1 MNKFI
6 SKKEVKY
13 LSSLNQKKFRKL
25 YNELIIEGEKLI
37 FDSIKHNQNI
47 KKIVY
52 SKKNKNFAK
61 LNKLCKQKNIPL
73 NLCTEKDSY
82 RISDTKNSQQI
93 FGLLNFNSPLKIN
106 ENININDNI
115 IIIDGISDPGNMGTI
130 LRTCSWFGIY
140 NIMITHNSVELF
152 NPKTIRSAMGA
163 HFHMKN
169 IYKDSIDNIIN
180 YLQNSNHQII
190 VADLKGESLK
200 KYSMQNKNWALILGN
215 EAHGISKK
223 SIDSANTI
231 INIDGEK
238 TMESLNVAEA
248 ASIIMHHLY
257 QGT

>member
-93 FGLLNFNSPLKIN
+93 FGLMQCNEITNISDFSDKIN
-106 ENININDNI
+106 KPFIVL
-115 IIIDGISDPGNMGTI
+115 DGISDPGNMGTI
-130 LRTCSWFGIY
+130 LRTCSWFGCY
-140 NIMITHNSVELF
+140 NIIMTSDCVEF
-152 NPKTIRSAMGA
+152 YNPKTIRSAMGA
-163 HFHMKN
+163 HFHL
-169 IYKDSIDNIIN
+169 DNIFMGSVEQILE
-180 YLQNSNHQII
+180 YLNEFKYQIFTASLI
-190 VADLKGESLK
+190 GENLENIKLK
-200 KYSMQNKNWALILGN
+200 NNNWVLILGN
-215 EAHGISKK
+215 ETKGISN
-223 SIDSANTI
+223 DF
-231 INIDGEK
+231 EK
-238 TMESLNVAEA
+238 ISHKIHIPGKGKMESLNVAEA
-248 ASIIMHHLY
+248 ASIVIHYLSKF
-257 QGT
+257 

>member
-52 SKKNKNFAK
+52 SKKNKNFVK

-93 FGLLNFNSPLKIN
+93 FGLMQCNEITNISDFSDKIN
-106 ENININDNI
+106 KPFI
-115 IIIDGISDPGNMGTI
+115 ILDGISDPGNMGTI
-130 LRTCSWFGIY
+130 LRTCSWFGFY
-140 NIMITHNSVELF
+140 NIIMTSDCVEF
-152 NPKTIRSAMGA
+152 YNPKTVRSAMGA
-163 HFHMKN
+163 HFHL
-169 IYKDSIDNIIN
+169 DNIFMGNVEQILE
-180 YLQNSNHQII
+180 YLNEFKYQIFTASLI
-190 VADLKGESLK
+190 GENLENIKLK
-200 KYSMQNKNWALILGN
+200 NNNWALILGN
-215 EAHGISKK
+215 ESKGISY
-223 SIDSANTI
+223 DF
-231 INIDGEK
+231 EK
-238 TMESLNVAEA
+238 VSHKIHIPGKGKMESLNVAEA
-248 ASIIMHHLY
+248 ASIVIHYLSKF
-257 QGT
+257 